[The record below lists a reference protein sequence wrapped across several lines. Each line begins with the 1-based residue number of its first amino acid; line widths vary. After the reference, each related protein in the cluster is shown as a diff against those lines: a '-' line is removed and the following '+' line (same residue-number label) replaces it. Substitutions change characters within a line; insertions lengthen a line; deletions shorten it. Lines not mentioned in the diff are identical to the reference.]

1 MDNHYCIWQFNFRE
15 FSLTDDMYAQACAA
29 GDASPP
35 LAFPPPPHQPRAAV
49 LPVKTRWAAAAR
61 AQDSIELLK
70 HSGIDFKAHRDRGVD
85 VLRFG
90 ELLMVRFSLKKPVF
104 VSRQDTVPRGEGVG
118 TGGED
123 KIVVR
128 RGRR

>member
-35 LAFPPPPHQPRAAV
+35 LAFPHPPLQPRAAV
-49 LPVKTRWAAAAR
+49 LPVNSRWAAAAR

-104 VSRQDTVPRGEGVG
+104 VSRQDTGSEGA
-118 TGGED
+118 
-123 KIVVR
+123 R
-128 RGRR
+128 CW